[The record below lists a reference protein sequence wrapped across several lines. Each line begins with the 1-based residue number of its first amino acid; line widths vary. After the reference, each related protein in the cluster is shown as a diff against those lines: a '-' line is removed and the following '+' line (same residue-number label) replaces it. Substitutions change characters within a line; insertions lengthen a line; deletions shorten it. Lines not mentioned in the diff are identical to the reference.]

1 MFADELCKEFIR
13 DALAT
18 PGKYFNLFP
27 QDQDIADRDE
37 RTWPVP
43 SCYMLACK
51 GIRAAENAPVVVLRD
66 DIECTSYS
74 RR

>member
-18 PGKYFNLFP
+18 PGKYLNLFP

-37 RTWPVP
+37 RTWPIP
-43 SCYMLACK
+43 SC
-51 GIRAAENAPVVVLRD
+51 
-66 DIECTSYS
+66 
-74 RR
+74 

>member
-37 RTWPVP
+37 
-43 SCYMLACK
+43 
-51 GIRAAENAPVVVLRD
+51 
-66 DIECTSYS
+66 
-74 RR
+74 